1 MCVYMSF
8 GMYGPL
14 RVDKP
19 VCGIGSC
26 PDGDMGVCKKWVLE
40 LEFWSSQA
48 GEMVRPLKARFTSRN
63 IRILG
68 LIIEQQ
74 SLGTTEP
81 FLWAPRFTILK
92 AIEFVIVVIVTYF

>member
-1 MCVYMSF
+1 MCVYLSF
-8 GMYGPL
+8 GMHAPL

-19 VCGIGSC
+19 VWGIGSC
-26 PDGDMGVCKKWVLE
+26 PDGDMGVCKKWVLG
-40 LEFWSSQA
+40 LEFWPSRA
-48 GEMVRPLKARFTSRN
+48 GEMVCLLKARFTSRN

-81 FLWAPRFTILK
+81 FL
-92 AIEFVIVVIVTYF
+92 

>member
-48 GEMVRPLKARFTSRN
+48 GEMVCLLKARFTSRN

-74 SLGTTEP
+74 SLRTTEP
-81 FLWAPRFTILK
+81 FL
-92 AIEFVIVVIVTYF
+92 